1 MQSMPVPN
9 ILPVLIAATVFFVSL
24 AVPAPA
30 AELEMAER
38 VLIKKSER
46 KLYLYKGASV
56 LRAMDIALGLVP
68 VGDKEAEGDFRTPE
82 GDYLLTER
90 NPASD
95 FFLSVQISYPDSQ
108 DERAARRRGADPGGQ
123 IMIHGQPNEPNH
135 SDDYYRLTDWTEG
148 CIALSNADMVDFWL
162 MTLPNTPISI
172 LP

>member
-1 MQSMPVPN
+1 MRAQFMHAAIGFAAVCAFCVV
-9 ILPVLIAATVFFVSL
+9 PVLS
-24 AVPAPA
+24 A
-30 AELEMAER
+30 AEIETAER

-46 KLYLYKGASV
+46 KLYLYKGETV

-68 VGDKEAEGDFRTPE
+68 VGDKQSEGDFRTPE

-95 FFLSVQISYPDSQ
+95 FFLSILISYPNSR
-108 DERAARRRGADPGGQ
+108 DEYSARLQGVDPGGQ
-123 IMIHGQPNEPNH
+123 IMVHGQPNEPKH
-135 SDDYYRLTDWTEG
+135 SDKYYRLTDWTEG

-162 MTLPNTPISI
+162 MTTPNTPIRI